1 MISPVFEVIVKGMH
15 SIIIPDNIALP
26 FIEKGHSR
34 VKAKATFKTKNL
46 EFFAALRKYQ
56 GHYTMM
62 FSKNKQRELG
72 LLPND
77 YFHLQFFEDISKYG
91 VEVPEEF
98 EAVLLSDHDAHQIF
112 ESFTKGKQRGI
123 IYMISRFKDS
133 QKKIDKT
140 LILCKNLK
148 RGIRENKELLKTTL
162 S

>member
-1 MISPVFEVIVKGMH
+1 MESQVFEVSVKGTH
-15 SIIIPDNIALP
+15 SLIIPEAIANP
-26 FIEKGHSR
+26 FIQKGHSR
-34 VKAKATFKTKNL
+34 VKVKASFQDKTI

-56 GHYTMM
+56 GQYTMM

-77 YFHLQFFEDISKYG
+77 YFDLQFFEDDSKYG

-98 EAVLLSDHDAHQIF
+98 EAVMLSDYDAFQIF

-123 IYMISRFKDS
+123 IYMITRFKDS

-140 LILCKNLK
+140 LILCENLK
-148 RGIRENKELLKTTL
+148 RGVRKIKTC
-162 S
+162 